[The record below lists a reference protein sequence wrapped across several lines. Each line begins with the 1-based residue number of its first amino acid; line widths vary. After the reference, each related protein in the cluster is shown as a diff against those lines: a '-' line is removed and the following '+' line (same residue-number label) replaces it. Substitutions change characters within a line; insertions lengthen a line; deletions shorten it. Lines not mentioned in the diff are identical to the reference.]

1 LLVIEQIML
10 FGIGF
15 LAASL
20 FNLILVPLV
29 HNRAVRLTMRRL
41 EASTPFSMAE
51 IQAEKDQLRAE
62 FAMSTRR
69 LEMSVEQLKAKT
81 TAQLSE
87 LGKKSMAIDKLKH
100 ELNEKAATVLA
111 LESRESTTREQ
122 LRTTEQEYSLKSN
135 KIQDLEH
142 ALAGKEAELGK
153 LTAALNERA
162 VAGDSQRV
170 EIAAMKTQ
178 IEQMKAQLDRAEKD
192 LKETGQ
198 RRDQDHKAAEAAA
211 SELAQER
218 AKATNFSNRIALL
231 ERQLVGQTTEAEVLG
246 KRVQELEQ
254 RLTEQGR
261 MLVEREYDARKFR
274 GDADRVE
281 ALKAEKQ
288 QLAQERDQL
297 REENA
302 RLKREAGALMQGA
315 ESAWANERV
324 ENALLRERIND
335 IAAEV
340 ARLTL
345 ALEGPGSPIETLLA
359 GESSIG
365 LAPAS
370 GVNGA
375 PNGEPAAPS
384 HGDLVE
390 RIRALKSRAS
400 RFPAT
405 P

>member
-1 LLVIEQIML
+1 
-10 FGIGF
+10 
-15 LAASL
+15 
-20 FNLILVPLV
+20 
-29 HNRAVRLTMRRL
+29 
-41 EASTPFSMAE
+41 
-51 IQAEKDQLRAE
+51 
-62 FAMSTRR
+62 
-69 LEMSVEQLKAKT
+69 
-81 TAQLSE
+81 
-87 LGKKSMAIDKLKH
+87 
-100 ELNEKAATVLA
+100 
-111 LESRESTTREQ
+111 
-122 LRTTEQEYSLKSN
+122 
-135 KIQDLEH
+135 
-142 ALAGKEAELGK
+142 
-153 LTAALNERA
+153 
-162 VAGDSQRV
+162 
-170 EIAAMKTQ
+170 
-178 IEQMKAQLDRAEKD
+178 
-192 LKETGQ
+192 
-198 RRDQDHKAAEAAA
+198 
-211 SELAQER
+211 
-218 AKATNFSNRIALL
+218 
-231 ERQLVGQTTEAEVLG
+231 
-246 KRVQELEQ
+246 
-254 RLTEQGR
+254 